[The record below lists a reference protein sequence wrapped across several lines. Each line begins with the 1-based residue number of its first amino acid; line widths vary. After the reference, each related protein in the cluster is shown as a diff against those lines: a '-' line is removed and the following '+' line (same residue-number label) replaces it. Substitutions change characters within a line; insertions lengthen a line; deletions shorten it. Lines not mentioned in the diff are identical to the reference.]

1 MIGTEVLR
9 KKVIELAIQGKLTQQ
24 LPEDGNAE
32 DLYAQIQKEKAKLI
46 KEGKIKKE
54 KPLPE
59 ISDDEIL
66 FEIPSNWK
74 WMRIADVVMNS
85 LGGGTPSKKI
95 PEYWNDG
102 DIPWIS
108 VKDFSSAESGYLC
121 DTIDHITQD
130 GLDNSASNLIDEDA
144 IVICMRMALGKIVRL
159 SRPMAINQ
167 DLRAIWLYECINESY
182 FVYFYSA
189 LKIVGRGT
197 TVSGIRKEELMNY
210 LIPLPP
216 LSEQKRIVEKL
227 NDVLAQID
235 IIDALQQ
242 QYESDREIL
251 KGKIIDAGIRGKL
264 TQQLPED
271 GNAEDL
277 YAQIQEEK
285 TKLIKEG
292 KIKKGKPLPEVSGD
306 EIPFEIPSN
315 WKWVLLGDTSYVER
329 GGSPRPIKS
338 YITDS
343 ETGIN
348 WIKIGDVEKGGKYI
362 FRAKERIIPEGEK
375 KSRHVYPG
383 DFLLTNSMSFG
394 RPYISMIEGCI
405 HDGWLLIRDL
415 DAYNVDYLYHLLSSN
430 YMYSQFCNKA
440 SGATVD
446 NLNID
451 KVNTALVPLP
461 PKSEQFRIANRID
474 GLFKTIDHETER
486 GLLWKTTKKVSHSSF
501 RN

>member
-1 MIGTEVLR
+1 MIDTEALR
-9 KKVIELAIQGKLTQQ
+9 KKVIDLAIQGKLTQQ

-85 LGGGTPSKKI
+85 LGGGTPSKNI
-95 PEYWNDG
+95 PEYWNNG
-102 DIPWIS
+102 DIPWVS

-197 TVSGIRKEELMNY
+197 TVSGIKKEELMNF

-251 KGKIIDAGIRGKL
+251 KGKIIDAGIQGKL
-264 TQQLPED
+264 TEQLPDD
-271 GNAEDL
+271 GTGEEL
-277 YAQIQEEK
+277 YQQIITAKKELE
-285 TKLIKEG
+285 KEG
-292 KIKKGKPLPEVSGD
+292 KIKKSKKLPDVSLD
-306 EIPFEIPSN
+306 EIPFDIPRSWRWVKLGDICSKIVDGDHN
-315 WKWVLLGDTSYVER
+315 PPKGIKQKTEYLMASAININHDRIENLDNVRYLSKDVFDEENKRTNLQINDVLLTIVGTMGRSCVYE
-329 GGSPRPIKS
+329 GGLNLCFQRSVSVITTLVNSRYIKRVLDAS
-338 YITDS
+338 YIQKFMQDNA
-343 ETGIN
+343 TGAAQLGFYLN
-348 WIKIGDVEKGGKYI
+348 KVEKL
-362 FRAKERIIPEGEK
+362 II
-375 KSRHVYPG
+375 
-383 DFLLTNSMSFG
+383 
-394 RPYISMIEGCI
+394 
-405 HDGWLLIRDL
+405 
-415 DAYNVDYLYHLLSSN
+415 
-430 YMYSQFCNKA
+430 
-440 SGATVD
+440 
-446 NLNID
+446 
-451 KVNTALVPLP
+451 PLP
-461 PKSEQFRIANRID
+461 PIQEQQRIVDAID
-474 GLFKTIDHETER
+474 SMLIQMNG
-486 GLLWKTTKKVSHSSF
+486 
-501 RN
+501 

>member
-1 MIGTEVLR
+1 MIDTEALR
-9 KKVIELAIQGKLTQQ
+9 KKVIDLAIQGKLTQQ

-85 LGGGTPSKKI
+85 LGGGTPSKNI

-197 TVSGIRKEELMNY
+197 TVSGIRKEELMNF

-264 TQQLPED
+264 TEQLPED
-271 GNAEDL
+271 GDAEDL
-277 YAQIQEEK
+277 FAQIQAEK
-285 TKLIKEG
+285 AKLIKDG
-292 KIKKGKPLPEVSGD
+292 KIKKEKPLPEISND

-315 WKWVLLGDTSYVER
+315 WKWVRWGNIVNVVSARRVHQADWRDEGIPFYRAREIAVLADTGVVNNDLYISEGLYNDFSESGVPQAGDLMVTGVGTLGKTYVVQENDR
-329 GGSPRPIKS
+329 FYYKDASVLCFENYANVNS
-338 YITDS
+338 
-343 ETGIN
+343 
-348 WIKIGDVEKGGKYI
+348 
-362 FRAKERIIPEGEK
+362 
-375 KSRHVYPG
+375 
-383 DFLLTNSMSFG
+383 DFLKRVMESRLMRSQINS
-394 RPYISMIEGCI
+394 
-405 HDGWLLIRDL
+405 
-415 DAYNVDYLYHLLSSN
+415 N
-430 YMYSQFCNKA
+430 
-440 SGATVD
+440 SGGTTVD
-446 NLNID
+446 TLTMVRMNQYVL
-451 KVNTALVPLP
+451 PLP
-461 PKSEQFRIANRID
+461 PREEQKRISN
-474 GLFKTIDHETER
+474 TINELLSLITE
-486 GLLWKTTKKVSHSSF
+486 
-501 RN
+501 